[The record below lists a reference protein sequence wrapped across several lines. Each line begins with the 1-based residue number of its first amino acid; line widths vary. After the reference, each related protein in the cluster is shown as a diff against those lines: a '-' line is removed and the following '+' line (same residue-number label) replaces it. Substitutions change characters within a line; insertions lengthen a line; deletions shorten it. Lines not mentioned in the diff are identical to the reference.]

1 MKLSKYFY
9 IVLIL
14 SSFAFFSC
22 MDDDLIE
29 KGGITSGPVTLSA
42 ELSVPSSLEVITRA
56 GENHETID
64 NVTVLVFDDPAGG
77 TNGSQ
82 RLLEIVKVANFNKN
96 SNSFSIELEARAEKT
111 LIYVLANVSG
121 YFNGVTIGTHSTLST
136 IMELLT
142 ASISAGSIN
151 NGFVSSS
158 LGYPLPMVGKL
169 SLSNGISGSTK
180 INKTGV
186 VGGGPLPMVRSIAKL
201 SVTVA
206 PTASDFQLQGAAL
219 CNVSSAG
226 RIISNQGDVDNVF
239 SLPDDSPE
247 ILAVSKINYYNMP
260 DNSFIFK
267 GTGSIDNMYTYETK
281 AKGAESVKLVIY
293 GLYKTQ
299 PVYYLLGIMNDTKEN
314 YDIIRNH
321 NYHIK
326 IEKVIASGAD
336 TFNKALHGPIA
347 NNKEVSFNVEDESI
361 YENTVYQD
369 GFTYSLDFSSVTLYA
384 DSLENFTLSYLVSD
398 SDGLSG
404 KFNSQKATSNIVNG
418 QPTLY
423 FTTTNNNTATFNLTG
438 VTKGTP
444 RKHAIV
450 VNIMPG
456 FIEGSVDVRLGN
468 YEQTISLKKE
478 PFLDLH
484 VGSMK
489 LENLMNIRVTNTT
502 GVSASDWLTVSSLP
516 FYLPVFQENYLT
528 YSTPSTAY
536 IYIDETSDLEPR
548 YADLEYIELNNNQVF
563 EKKKLVIGQSGIRK
577 YNIGFWGGSM
587 VNNANNIAN
596 FSKQLL
602 VERYEEDGDPLLWI
616 NAISDITDKSTLL
629 NENTTPAKAT
639 YLLASYKSPAALRC
653 LNKNRDLNGN
663 GRIDEDEVKWF
674 LPSDLQMM
682 GLSLYQRQ
690 LQGLKATYWTSTAST
705 LSTAANSQAFF
716 WSTNSATDVDY
727 PNAGGYGGP
736 QLSTSY
742 VMYQSAWGAN
752 HWEKRYVRCV
762 REL

>member
-14 SSFAFFSC
+14 SSFALFSC

-29 KGGITSGPVTLSA
+29 RGGITSGPVTLSA
-42 ELSVPSSLEVITRA
+42 ELSVPSSLEVLTRA

-82 RLLEIVKVANFNKN
+82 HLLEIVKVANFNKN

-111 LIYVLANVSG
+111 LIYVLGNVSG
-121 YFNGVTIGTHSTLST
+121 YFNGVTTGTHSTLSA
-136 IMELLT
+136 IMEMLT

-180 INKTGV
+180 INKTGAE
-186 VGGGPLPMVRSIAKL
+186 GGGPLPMVRSIAKL

-226 RIISNQGDVDNVF
+226 RIISNQEDVDNVF

-247 ILAVSKINYYNMP
+247 ILAVSRINYYNMP

-293 GLYKTQ
+293 GLYKTE
-299 PVYYLLGIMNDTKEN
+299 PVYYLLGIMNDVKEN

-336 TFNKALHGPIA
+336 TFDKALHGPIS
-347 NNKEVSFNVEDESI
+347 NNKEVSFNIEDESI
-361 YENTVYQD
+361 YDNTVYQD
-369 GFTYSLDFSSVTLYA
+369 GFTYSLDFSSVTVYA

-418 QPTLY
+418 QPTL
-423 FTTTNNNTATFNLTG
+423 FFAATTVPTATFNLTG

-456 FIEGSVDVRLGN
+456 FTEGSVAVRLGN
-468 YEQTISLKKE
+468 YEQTINLKKE
-478 PFLDLH
+478 SFLDLH
-484 VGSMK
+484 SGSLK

-502 GVSASDWLTVSSLP
+502 GVSSSDWLTVSSLS
-516 FYLPVFQENYLT
+516 FYLPVFQEKTLT
-528 YSTPSTAY
+528 YPTPNTAY
-536 IYIDETSDLEPR
+536 IYVDETSDLEPR
-548 YADLEYIELNNNQVF
+548 YAELEYTELNNNQVF
-563 EKKKLVIGQSGIRK
+563 EKKKMLIGQPGTRK
-577 YNIGFWGGSM
+577 YNLGFWGGSM
-587 VNNANNIAN
+587 INNSNNIAN
-596 FSKQLL
+596 FERQLL
-602 VERYEEDGDPLLWI
+602 VERGEEDDEPVLWI
-616 NAISDITDKSTLL
+616 NAIGDIADKATLL

-639 YLLASYKSPAALRC
+639 YLLGSYKSPAALRC

-682 GLSLYQRQ
+682 GISFYQNE
-690 LQGLKATYWTSTAST
+690 LEGVKPTYWTSSAST
-705 LSTAANSQAFF
+705 LDTDAKSQAFF
-716 WSTNSATDVDY
+716 LNTYKATGNNY
-727 PNAGGYGGP
+727 PNAAGFGGP
-736 QLSTSY
+736 QIGTSY
-742 VMYQSAWGAN
+742 VMHQSSWGE
-752 HWEKRYVRCV
+752 HLWEKRYVRCV